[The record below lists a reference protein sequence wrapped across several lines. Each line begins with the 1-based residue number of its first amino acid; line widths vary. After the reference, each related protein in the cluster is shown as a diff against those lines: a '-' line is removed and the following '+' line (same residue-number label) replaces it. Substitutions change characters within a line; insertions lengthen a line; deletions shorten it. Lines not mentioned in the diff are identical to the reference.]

1 MPRLETGRCPD
12 TSNMAVVTSQ
22 VSLGEGKFCAHH
34 SLDELVGARPSDL
47 TRDVDDE
54 WNPRRMF
61 EIGLL
66 RELVVVSQLEPTEHS
81 TVCSQPDALPAEKAG
96 EGSISLVAPQRD
108 HRVVLE
114 AILLERC
121 ENLPDLSVGVAYRRP
136 VYMTCT
142 PTKIMSCH

>member
-1 MPRLETGRCPD
+1 
-12 TSNMAVVTSQ
+12 MAVVTSP
-22 VSLGEGKFCAHH
+22 SLGEGKLCAHH

-47 TRDVDDE
+47 ARDADNQ
-54 WNPRRMF
+54 WNPRRVF
-61 EIGLL
+61 KVGLF

-108 HRVVLE
+108 HGVVLE

-136 VYMTCT
+136 VCPTIAT
-142 PTKIMSCH
+142 PMSCRW